1 MPLRTGENN
10 NDEAQTTLWTIK
22 EDNSTD
28 TRDQTEEQP
37 DDTNAKMENKA
48 DTPEGEDAYRTAMN
62 NMAEYMSEHNYGL
75 DDYAE
80 YSKDPEWYK
89 LNSELQQS
97 LGMEVTPLLPEVV
110 CLTWRTI

>member
-1 MPLRTGENN
+1 M
-10 NDEAQTTLWTIK
+10 D
-22 EDNSTD
+22 
-28 TRDQTEEQP
+28 
-37 DDTNAKMENKA
+37 NKA

-62 NMAEYMSEHNYGL
+62 NMAEYMSEHNYGP

-97 LGMEVTPLLPEVV
+97 LGMEVTPPTHEVAMSNMAG
-110 CLTWRTI
+110 LYE